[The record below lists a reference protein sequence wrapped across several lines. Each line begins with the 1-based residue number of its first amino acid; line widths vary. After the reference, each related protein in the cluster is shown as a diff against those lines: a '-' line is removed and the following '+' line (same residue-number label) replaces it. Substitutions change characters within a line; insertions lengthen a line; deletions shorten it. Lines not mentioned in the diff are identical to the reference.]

1 MGVISCTPCC
11 KFKHMTE
18 LSETARRRIAE
29 ALVEDIGSGDRT
41 TQWCVTD
48 HVQAEAEIL
57 AKAPGVI
64 AGLDAAAGVYE
75 VLKGADFSPS
85 IEDGEA
91 VDPGDRVA
99 RIAGSAHAI
108 LTGERTALNFLGHL
122 SGVGTL
128 TRSFVD
134 AVAGTGARITDTRKT
149 TPLWRELE
157 RAATRAAGAVNHR
170 WGLDDM
176 ILIKENHLASAG
188 GIVEAVRRVKAKNEF
203 GLAVEVETTSLEEV
217 EAALA
222 AGVDRIMLDN
232 MSPAA
237 IREAVSLIRER
248 EPHPEIEASGG
259 VTLET
264 VRAIAETGVDY
275 ISVGALTHS
284 APALDLS
291 LRIVRLRP

>member
-1 MGVISCTPCC
+1 
-11 KFKHMTE
+11 MTE
-18 LSETARRRIAE
+18 LSETARRRIVE

-41 TQWCVTD
+41 TQWCVPD
-48 HVQAEAEIL
+48 HMEAEAEII
-57 AKAPGVI
+57 ARAPGVV
-64 AGLDAAAGVYE
+64 AGLSAAACVFEALEGAELTARKDDGDGVE
-75 VLKGADFSPS
+75 
-85 IEDGEA
+85 
-91 VDPGDRVA
+91 PGDRVA
-99 RIAGSAHAI
+99 HIAGSARTI
-108 LTGERTALNFLGHL
+108 LTGERTALNLLGHL
-122 SGVGTL
+122 SGVATL
-128 TRSFVD
+128 TRRFVD

-176 ILIKENHLASAG
+176 VLIKENHLAGAG
-188 GIVEAVRRVKAKNEF
+188 GIGEVVRRVTAKNDL
-203 GLAVEVETTSLEEV
+203 GLDVEVETTSLEEV

-232 MSPAA
+232 MSAPAMQ
-237 IREAVSLIRER
+237 EAVSLIRER
-248 EPHPEIEASGG
+248 HPHPEIEASGG
-259 VTLET
+259 VTLAT

-291 LRIVRLRP
+291 LRIVRLRA